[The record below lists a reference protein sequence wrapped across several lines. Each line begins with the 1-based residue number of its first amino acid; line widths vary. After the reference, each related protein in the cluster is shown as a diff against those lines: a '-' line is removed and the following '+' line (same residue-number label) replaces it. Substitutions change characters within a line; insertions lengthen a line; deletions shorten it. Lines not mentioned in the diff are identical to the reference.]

1 MIKTLSKV
9 GIEEAYLNIL
19 KAIYEKPTANITL
32 KRQKIKVFHLRSGAR
47 QSCPLSLLLLNIV
60 LEVLA
65 TVIKQEKEVKVM
77 QIRKDEVKLSL
88 FTDDMRV
95 YIENP
100 IESTK
105 HLLDL
110 ISEFNKKPGYIVNIQ
125 KPMAFFYTNN
135 ELLERETKKNSH
147 LL

>member
-1 MIKTLSKV
+1 M
-9 GIEEAYLNIL
+9 
-19 KAIYEKPTANITL
+19 
-32 KRQKIKVFHLRSGAR
+32 
-47 QSCPLSLLLLNIV
+47 
-60 LEVLA
+60 
-65 TVIKQEKEVKVM
+65 IKQEKEVKVM

-105 HLLDL
+105 QLLDL
-110 ISEFNKKPGYIVNIQ
+110 ISEFSKKPGYKVNIQ
-125 KPMAFFYTNN
+125 KPVAFFCTNS